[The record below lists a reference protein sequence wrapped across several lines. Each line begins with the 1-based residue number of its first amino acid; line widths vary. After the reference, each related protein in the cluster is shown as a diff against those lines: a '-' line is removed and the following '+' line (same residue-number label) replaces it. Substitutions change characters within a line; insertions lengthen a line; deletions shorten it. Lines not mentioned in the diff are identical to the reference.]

1 MRGGRAGARTVLH
14 PQGSADVEPL
24 FCTDG
29 SADSPS
35 PPSTSRTASPLAP
48 RSPRPGPLPEPVP
61 LLLCH
66 CLELLQPACPGVAE
80 LQRCS
85 HLFFCPYP
93 YVLFV
98 YLVDEI
104 SIFLVTI
111 TIFHGCLIV
120 HFGVHHERLVQFYLE
135 SLSLMYCTI
144 SVILVLYFVVLFMLL

>member
-1 MRGGRAGARTVLH
+1 VHARCFIPKEARTSS
-14 PQGSADVEPL
+14 PCSALAAP
-24 FCTDG
+24 
-29 SADSPS
+29 
-35 PPSTSRTASPLAP
+35 RTRRRRRPRRGRPRHSLP

-66 CLELLQPACPGVAE
+66 CWELLQPACPGVAE

-85 HLFFCPYP
+85 HLLFCPYP

-104 SIFLVTI
+104 SIFLVTT

-120 HFGVHHERLVQFYLE
+120 HFGVHHERLAQFYLE